1 MFTVSGAGFGSKTI
15 TESAVAGWSNTSLD
29 CSEGTVDG
37 STATL
42 DVDPGD
48 TITCTYVNKQDA
60 TVTVIKDAQPDAAQD
75 FDYTTTGSGWSDFS
89 LDDDADATLPSS
101 RTFTFAGGEFGSK
114 TVTESAA
121 AGWANTS
128 LDCSEGTVDGSTATL
143 QVDPGDTITCTYV
156 NKKAAKLTI
165 IKDAQPDGAKDFDY
179 TTTGA
184 GLSRLLA

>member
-75 FDYTTTGSGWSDFS
+75 FDYTTTGSQLSDFS
-89 LDDDADATLPSS
+89 LDDDADATLSN
-101 RTFTFAGGEFGSK
+101 TQVFTVSGAGFGSK
-114 TVTESAA
+114 TITESRC
-121 AGWANTS
+121 GR
-128 LDCSEGTVDGSTATL
+128 LVEH
-143 QVDPGDTITCTYV
+143 QPG
-156 NKKAAKLTI
+156 
-165 IKDAQPDGAKDFDY
+165 
-179 TTTGA
+179 
-184 GLSRLLA
+184 LL